1 MEGFYLDELHLYTLV
16 KWFHILGI
24 SIGFGSNVTHVF
36 WLISANVDAVN
47 GSEKLRVVKKID
59 DRLSVPCYAVAIS
72 CGVIMW
78 LWSWPL
84 MSSWIIVSLVLSTI
98 LTVMGIAFGP
108 FMKKWI
114 KLADDQPESDRLRIL
129 SKRLTLWW
137 ISITSGVLFIIYMMI
152 WKPTFW

>member
-1 MEGFYLDELHLYTLV
+1 
-16 KWFHILGI
+16 
-24 SIGFGSNVTHVF
+24 
-36 WLISANVDAVN
+36 
-47 GSEKLRVVKKID
+47 
-59 DRLSVPCYAVAIS
+59 
-72 CGVIMW
+72 
-78 LWSWPL
+78 

-98 LTVMGIAFGP
+98 LTVMGISFGP

-114 KLADDQPESDRLRIL
+114 KLAADQPESDGLRIL